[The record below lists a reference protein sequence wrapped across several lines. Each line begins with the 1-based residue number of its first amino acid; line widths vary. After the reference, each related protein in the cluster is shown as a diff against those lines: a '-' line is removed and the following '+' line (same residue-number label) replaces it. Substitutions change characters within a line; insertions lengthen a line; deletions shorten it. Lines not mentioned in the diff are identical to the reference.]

1 MQKETKKVL
10 YSQIIKI
17 IIMRK
22 ISSILF
28 LMLFAFM
35 SCTETHDNVVISKN
49 FTNHEWG
56 RFEYLKG
63 SLDIKKA
70 PQEYDIIMEI
80 VVDDIYPNPYEAYQ
94 TECFLPFNL
103 TIKNPDDNGKRSK
116 DYRFMLKDKDGN
128 WKAEEKNGLYTFK
141 LPVIEEMTFSE
152 KGTYNFVIENKYSKD
167 PLYGIKS
174 MTLKCIKSK

>member
-1 MQKETKKVL
+1 
-10 YSQIIKI
+10 
-17 IIMRK
+17 
-22 ISSILF
+22 
-28 LMLFAFM
+28 
-35 SCTETHDNVVISKN
+35 
-49 FTNHEWG
+49 
-56 RFEYLKG
+56 
-63 SLDIKKA
+63 
-70 PQEYDIIMEI
+70 MEI
-80 VVDDIYPNPYEAYQ
+80 VVDDIYPNPYEAHQ